1 MFAGMQTLRT
11 PDDRF
16 DNLPEFPYEPRYCE
30 VSDDEGGTLRVAW
43 VQDGPDNA
51 DPVLMLH
58 CEPSWSY
65 LYRKMI
71 PILVAAGHRV
81 ICPDLVGFGR
91 SDKPTRIEDHGY
103 ARHVEWMRA
112 VAFDV
117 LDLRNVTLVGQ
128 DWGGL
133 IGLRLAAER
142 PERFKRL
149 VVANT
154 GLPNG
159 EQPMAEVWWRF
170 REAVTTASNLN
181 IGWFVQSGCRQ
192 QMSDET
198 RAGYDAPFPDDE
210 YCAGPRAMP
219 GLVPTSPEDPAA
231 AANKSARAK
240 LCVSPIPVLVAF
252 SDSDPFTGAIGPIFQ
267 REMRGAQGIDHP
279 LLHGAGHFL
288 QEDAGEE
295 LANHIVQFLGR

>member
-1 MFAGMQTLRT
+1 MQTLRT

-16 DNLPEFPYEPRYCE
+16 DDLPDFDYAPNYSEIT
-30 VSDDEGGTLRVAW
+30 DGEGGTLRVAW
-43 VQDGPDNA
+43 IEDGPQQA

-58 CEPSWSY
+58 GEPSWSY

-71 PILVAAGHRV
+71 PIIAEAGHRV

-91 SDKPTRIEDHGY
+91 SDKPTRIEDHTY

-112 VAFDV
+112 LAFDV

-133 IGLRLAAER
+133 IGLRLAAEH
-142 PERFKRL
+142 PDRFSRL

-170 REAVTTASNLN
+170 REAITTAPEINV
-181 IGWFVQSGCRQ
+181 GWFVQGGCRQ
-192 QMSDET
+192 QMSDDV
-198 RAGYDAPFPDDE
+198 RAGYDAPFPSDE

-219 GLVPTSPEDPAA
+219 GLVPTSPDDPAA
-231 AANKSARAK
+231 AANTAAWAK
-240 LCVSPIPVLVAF
+240 LSVSPTPMLVAF
-252 SDSDPFTGAIGPIFQ
+252 SDSDPITGPMGAVFQ
-267 REMRGAQGIDHP
+267 RGMRGAQGIDHP
-279 LLHGAGHFL
+279 LIRGAGHFL

-295 LANHIVQFLGR
+295 LAGHIVEFLRR

>member
-1 MFAGMQTLRT
+1 MQTLRT
-11 PDDRF
+11 PDARF
-16 DNLPEFPYEPRYCE
+16 DGLPDFRYAARYCD
-30 VSDDEGGTLRVAW
+30 VPDGDGGTLRVAW
-43 VQDGPDNA
+43 VEDGPDGA

-58 CEPSWSY
+58 GEPSWSY

-81 ICPDLVGFGR
+81 VCPDLVGFGR
-91 SDKPTRIEDHGY
+91 SDKPTRREDHSY
-103 ARHVEWMRA
+103 ARHVEWMRT

-117 LDLRNVTLVGQ
+117 LDLRGVTLVGQ

-133 IGLRLAAER
+133 IGLRLAAEH
-142 PERFKRL
+142 PERFTRL

-170 REAVTTASNLN
+170 REAITTAPELN
-181 IGWFVQSGCRQ
+181 IGWFVQGGCRQ
-192 QMSDET
+192 RMSDEV
-198 RAGYDAPFPDDE
+198 RAGYDAPFPADE
-210 YCAGPRAMP
+210 YCAAPRAMP
-219 GLVPTSPEDPAA
+219 GLVPTSPDDPAA
-231 AANKSARAK
+231 AANKAAWAK
-240 LCVSPIPVLVAF
+240 LTVSPTPMLVAF
-252 SDSDPFTGAIGPIFQ
+252 SDCDPITGPMAEIFR

-279 LLHGAGHFL
+279 TIRGAGHFL

-295 LANHIVQFLGR
+295 LANHIVDFLAR